1 MKKTDKKRTIP
12 RSLNHSLRFYTA
24 VSIGAIST
32 AVLSAVCLLAFFA
45 TVLSN
50 LSRARLAERIAD
62 EVLRFHVIANSDS
75 DEDQALK
82 LHVRDALITYMSQY
96 SDSFTSAQD
105 AAAFASSHCDELASI
120 ASSVISAEGFSYE
133 VTAGVTYCDFPD
145 KTYGSLTF
153 PAGTYEALRI
163 EIGAARGRNWWCVL
177 YPPLCFTE
185 EGSATVPD
193 SSLEQLRGALS
204 PEDFDRLQTS
214 GNGVR
219 PQIRFR
225 LLDWLR
231 GL

>member
-1 MKKTDKKRTIP
+1 MKKPGKKRTVP
-12 RSLNHSLRFYTA
+12 RSLSRSLRFHTA
-24 VSIGAIST
+24 VSIGAICA
-32 AVLSAVCLLAFFA
+32 AVLSAACLLAFFA

-50 LSRARLAERIAD
+50 LSRARLAQRIAD

-75 DEDQALK
+75 DEDQTLK
-82 LHVRDALITYMSQY
+82 LHVRDALIAYMSQY
-96 SDSFTSAQD
+96 SDSFTSAED
-105 AAAFASSHCDELASI
+105 AAAFASSHCDELASV
-120 ASSVISAEGFSYE
+120 AASVISAEGFSYE
-133 VTAGVTYCDFPD
+133 VAASVTCCDFPD
-145 KTYGSLTF
+145 KTYGNLTF

-185 EGSATVPD
+185 EGSAAVPD
-193 SSLEQLRGALS
+193 SSLEQLKNTLS
-204 PEDFDRLQTS
+204 PEDFARLQTS
-214 GNGVR
+214 DNTVR